1 MSRYLFQRLVAT
13 LISLVGATAIAFFAS
28 RLAPGDPIR
37 MMTGD
42 QNVPVEVVQ
51 QLQRRYGLDQPIL
64 TQYVLF
70 MKSALVGDFGT
81 SYYYIGKPVTEVIAP
96 GIMISL
102 QWQVVSLAIAVFGAL
117 ALGIVA
123 AIKQNTWLDYL
134 TMFIALAGISLPSF
148 ALATFLIVLF
158 SLQLG
163 WLPVAGIETPAHF
176 ILPCLVMAAQP
187 MALLARL
194 VRASMLEVMYMEYMT
209 TARAKGLA
217 EFTVILRH
225 GLKNALLPSVTV
237 LGIMVGRVMAGAFL
251 VETIFSIPGLGR
263 IGVQAVIQRDYPVI
277 LGITVLL
284 SVAFLAVTF
293 IVDALYGLLD
303 PRIRVT

>member
-70 MKSALVGDFGT
+70 MKNALVGDFGT

>member
-13 LISLVGATAIAFFAS
+13 LVSLVGATAIAFFAS

-37 MMTGD
+37 MMIGD
-42 QNVPVEVVQ
+42 QNVPNEVVL
-51 QLQRRYGLDQPIL
+51 QLQRQYGLDQPIL
-64 TQYVLF
+64 NQYFYFLKNAV
-70 MKSALVGDFGT
+70 VGDFGT
-81 SYYYIGKPVTEVIAP
+81 SYYYIGKPVTQVIAP

-102 QWQVVSLAIAVFGAL
+102 QWQSLSLLLSVVGAL
-117 ALGIVA
+117 VLGIVA
-123 AIKQNTWLDYL
+123 ALKQNSWVDYL
-134 TMFIALAGISLPSF
+134 TMFVALAGISLPSF
-148 ALATFLIVLF
+148 ALATFLIVIF

-163 WLPVAGIETPAHF
+163 WLPVAGIDAPANF

-194 VRASMLEVMYMEYMT
+194 IRASMLEVFYMEYMT
-209 TARAKGLA
+209 TARAKGLS
-217 EFTVILRH
+217 ELVVVVRH

-263 IGVQAVIQRDYPVI
+263 IGVQAVLQRDYPVI

-284 SVAFLAVTF
+284 SVAFLVVTF
-293 IVDALYGLLD
+293 VVDALYGLLD
-303 PRIRVT
+303 PRIRVS